1 MESTEELKALKQEN
15 SKLKLEARL
24 RKSLASELERQKS
37 LVQEAK
43 VEADA
48 QRDKLQKA
56 SEQLSKYLS
65 PQICEK
71 FFQAQKSQLKVR
83 GKNLQ
88 FFSQI

>member
-1 MESTEELKALKQEN
+1 MESSEELKALKQEN

-48 QRDKLQKA
+48 QRDKLQTA
-56 SEQLSKYLS
+56 SEQLSKYL
-65 PQICEK
+65 
-71 FFQAQKSQLKVR
+71 
-83 GKNLQ
+83 
-88 FFSQI
+88 

>member
-1 MESTEELKALKQEN
+1 MESIEELKALKQEN

-48 QRDKLQKA
+48 QSDHILSAQLFLSGYFHLLWKA
-56 SEQLSKYLS
+56 S
-65 PQICEK
+65 
-71 FFQAQKSQLKVR
+71 
-83 GKNLQ
+83 
-88 FFSQI
+88 